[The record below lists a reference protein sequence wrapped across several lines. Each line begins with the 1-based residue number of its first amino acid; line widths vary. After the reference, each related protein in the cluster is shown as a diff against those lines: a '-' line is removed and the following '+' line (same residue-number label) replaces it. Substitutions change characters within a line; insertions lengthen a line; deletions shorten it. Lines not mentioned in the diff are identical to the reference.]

1 MQIFT
6 VIFLFLFPLLGV
18 WVARKL
24 PALNAII
31 VCYAGG
37 ILLGNLAPGTL
48 DREMT
53 KSVAEGVVIL
63 ALPMLLFSADFK
75 KWLSNPG
82 QMLKA
87 YLFLVISVIAAALI
101 VFYLFKD
108 TYNAGLVTAMYS
120 GVISGGTPN
129 LNAIGVALEASEK
142 YFVLLNG
149 YDVILSG
156 SYFFLLISVV
166 RPLLLKVFSPS
177 VMNIKD
183 VKDPAEQII
192 FTKGEGKGL
201 AKLKGVGLALLAG
214 LGVLSVVVGTSFV
227 IFRTVNPLFV
237 IISSSTFGVMLS
249 FVKKIRALPLTF
261 ETGDYLLLT
270 FAVGMGYLVRF
281 DQLLDGDFSSF
292 YLCASIFGLMLF
304 FHLFLCKA
312 FRIDVDHFMISSTA
326 GVFGPPFIGPV
337 ANATGNRALIGP
349 GVAVAVI
356 GHASG
361 TYLGV
366 LIYGILS

>member
-6 VIFLFLFPLLGV
+6 VLFLFLFPVLGV
-18 WVARKL
+18 WTARKL

-37 ILLGNLAPGTL
+37 ILLGNFLPGTL
-48 DREMT
+48 DRDLT

-75 KWLSNPG
+75 KWLQNPG

-87 YLFLVISVIAAALI
+87 YLFLVISVTAAALVMFY
-101 VFYLFKD
+101 VFSD
-108 TYNAGLVTAMYS
+108 TPRARLVTAMYS

-166 RPLLLKVFSPS
+166 RPLLLRAFPPAAG
-177 VMNIKD
+177 NIKD
-183 VKDPAEQII
+183 VKDPAAKAV
-192 FTKGEGKGL
+192 FTDTDGSSS
-201 AKLKGVGLALLAG
+201 AKIKNVIAALTVGA
-214 LGVLSVVVGTSFV
+214 GVLGLVIAMSF
-227 IFRTVNPLFV
+227 ILFRAVNPLFV
-237 IISSSTFGVMLS
+237 IIASSTCGILLS
-249 FVKKIRALPLTF
+249 FFKKVRSMPLTF

-281 DQLLDGDFSSF
+281 DQLLAGDFSSF
-292 YLCASIFGLMLF
+292 YLCASIFGLMLVL
-304 FHLFLCKA
+304 HLLLCKIFKVDA
-312 FRIDVDHFMISSTA
+312 DHFIVSSTA

-337 ANATGNRALIGP
+337 ANATGNRSLIAP